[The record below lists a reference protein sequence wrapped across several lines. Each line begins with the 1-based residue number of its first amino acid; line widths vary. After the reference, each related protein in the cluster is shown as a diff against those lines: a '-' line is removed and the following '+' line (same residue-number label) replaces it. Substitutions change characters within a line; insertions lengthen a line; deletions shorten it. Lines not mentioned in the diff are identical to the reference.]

1 MRLFEML
8 KGVFSSMTQSS
19 VDRPEANA
27 STDTNRDSL
36 SSMKVVELKAMA
48 KNRGL
53 TGYSKL
59 NKSQLV
65 DLLD

>member
-1 MRLFEML
+1 ML
-8 KGVFSSMTQSS
+8 KGVFSSVTQPDTKSS
-19 VDRPEANA
+19 NVRNSVNTEEN
-27 STDTNRDSL
+27 SL
-36 SSMKVVELKAMA
+36 SGMKVVELKAMA

-65 DLLD
+65 DLLG